1 MLLNDDKKQDI
12 QMLRDIP
19 IPVEDRIYKLSKK
32 EFDYPESKIEQHF
45 GDEIHN
51 PFKGE

>member
-19 IPVEDRIYKLSKK
+19 KLNDNIKMAEEFLREVK
-32 EFDYPESKIEQHF
+32 E
-45 GDEIHN
+45 
-51 PFKGE
+51 